1 MNCNLELFNKKPH
14 ITANTGSI
22 MTQTTLIGLSF
33 NELQTE
39 LQSTLEIAPYRAHQI
54 WEWIYRFGQTSFD
67 AMTNLPKALR
77 AALSEHY
84 TINRPFISMEQCSI
98 DGTQKWLL
106 QFEDKNEVETVFIP
120 EADRG
125 TLCISSQIGC
135 TLTCTFCHTGTQT
148 LVRNLTAAD
157 ILHQI
162 MVAKDRLNDWGPI
175 TEPRKLTNV
184 VLMGMG
190 EPLYNYANMKKA
202 MLILMDSTGIG
213 FGKRRITL
221 STSGIIPF
229 IDQCADDLGLNL
241 AISLHAVN
249 DDLRNQLVPINR
261 KYPLKELLDT
271 CRRYAEKTQQ
281 RRITFEYVML
291 HGINDSIA
299 DAKEL
304 SRLIK
309 GIPAKI
315 NLIPFNPW
323 PGSGYTCS
331 HPDTIRAFAS
341 VIEDAGYMS
350 PVRTPRG
357 QDILAACG
365 QLKSESQRVVKHKV
379 TESVY

>member
-1 MNCNLELFNKKPH
+1 
-14 ITANTGSI
+14 
-22 MTQTTLIGLSF
+22 MTHTTLIGLSF
-33 NELQTE
+33 DALKTE
-39 LQSTLEIAPYRAHQI
+39 LHSKLGVESYRARQI
-54 WEWIYRFGQTSFD
+54 WEWIYRFGKTSFED
-67 AMTNLPKALR
+67 MTNLSKDLR
-77 AALSEHY
+77 ASLSEHY
-84 TINRPFISMEQCSI
+84 TIARPFISMEQCSA
-98 DGTQKWLL
+98 DGTKKWLL

-120 EADRG
+120 ESDRG
-125 TLCISSQIGC
+125 TLCISSQVGC
-135 TLTCTFCHTGTQT
+135 TLTCSFCHTGTQT
-148 LVRNLTAAD
+148 LVRNLTSAD

-162 MVAKDRLNDWGPI
+162 MVAKDRLNDWGAP

-190 EPLYNYANMKKA
+190 EPLYNYPNLKTA
-202 MLILMDSTGIG
+202 MTILMDENGIG

-241 AISLHAVN
+241 AISLHAVR
-249 DDLRNQLVPINR
+249 DDLRNELVPINK
-261 KYPLKELLDT
+261 KYPVKELLAS
-271 CRRYAEKTQQ
+271 CHRYAEKTQN

-291 HGINDSIA
+291 NGVNDSVT

-304 SRLIK
+304 VRVIK

-331 HPDTIRAFAS
+331 SPERIKAFAS
-341 VIEDAGYMS
+341 IIEHAGYMS

-365 QLKSESQRVVKHKV
+365 QLKSESKRPVKHKV
-379 TESVY
+379 TEVIY